1 MEITSPQMTDR
12 RTLSVVLTFFL
23 TLFFLSFLAGFL
35 LGPLRDSDLNP
46 NFRCYGQNPAQCQ

>member
-1 MEITSPQMTDR
+1 MEITSPQMPDR
-12 RTLSVVLTFFL
+12 RTLSAVL

-46 NFRCYGQNPAQCQ
+46 NFRCYGQATSQCQ

>member
-1 MEITSPQMTDR
+1 MENLRGLPA
-12 RTLSVVLTFFL
+12 VL

-46 NFRCYGQNPAQCQ
+46 NFRCYGQTPAQCQ

>member
-1 MEITSPQMTDR
+1 MTVR
-12 RTLSVVLTFFL
+12 LYFSAVL

-46 NFRCYGQNPAQCQ
+46 NFRCYGQAPSQCQ